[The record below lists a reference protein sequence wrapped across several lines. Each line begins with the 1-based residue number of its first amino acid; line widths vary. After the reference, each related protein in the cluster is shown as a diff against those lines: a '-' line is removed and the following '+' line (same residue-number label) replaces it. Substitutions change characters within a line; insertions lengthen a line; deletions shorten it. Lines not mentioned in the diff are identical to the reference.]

1 LTKNIDDNNY
11 EPIFLESLEA
21 VLTSYSFSFVLLQ
34 CLLLALYRIVL
45 PVLILIHWGMGLFC
59 LPFLARMR
67 FTLKV
72 FKADMGLTRCSESFE
87 ALVRGQFDFLHRQ
100 N

>member
-1 LTKNIDDNNY
+1 MTKNIDDNNY

-45 PVLILIHWGMGLFC
+45 PVLILGL
-59 LPFLARMR
+59 R
-67 FTLKV
+67 
-72 FKADMGLTRCSESFE
+72 
-87 ALVRGQFDFLHRQ
+87 
-100 N
+100 